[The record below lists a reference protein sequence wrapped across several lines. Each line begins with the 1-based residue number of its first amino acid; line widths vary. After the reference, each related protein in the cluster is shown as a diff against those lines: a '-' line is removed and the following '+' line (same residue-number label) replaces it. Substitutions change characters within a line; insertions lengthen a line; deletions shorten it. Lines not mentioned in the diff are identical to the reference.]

1 MRLPASSNSMVLPVA
16 DSGELAVRDAVPMG
30 LVLRLRVT
38 TTPELLSISAFT
50 PLVEVD
56 GVPDIFK
63 FPVVSTV
70 SVESLSA
77 LLFPAPSSTTCS
89 DAESCADSSLSNLS
103 NVSFIL
109 FPLSDAIVLLLP
121 NKDTHMPKSTVSR
134 KKKFREFSKI
144 DKRYITENGMKN
156 LHFLYLDAKATMDLG
171 KAEVDILFFIYDL
184 EFWTIAYLSQAMD
197 KSHKKLAD
205 RYVYPLMKK
214 GWIYKHFDKLTPSQ
228 NMEDHFFRDET
239 KMNYRVRYALTQK
252 GRLNV
257 ARLYRKMRGEESF
270 NVS

>member
-1 MRLPASSNSMVLPVA
+1 
-16 DSGELAVRDAVPMG
+16 
-30 LVLRLRVT
+30 
-38 TTPELLSISAFT
+38 
-50 PLVEVD
+50 
-56 GVPDIFK
+56 
-63 FPVVSTV
+63 
-70 SVESLSA
+70 
-77 LLFPAPSSTTCS
+77 
-89 DAESCADSSLSNLS
+89 
-103 NVSFIL
+103 
-109 FPLSDAIVLLLP
+109 
-121 NKDTHMPKSTVSR
+121 MPKSTVSR

-184 EFWTIAYLSQAMD
+184 EFWTIAYLSDAMD

-205 RYVYPLMKK
+205 RYIYKLLRE

-239 KMNYRVRYALTQK
+239 KMNYRVRYAITQK

-257 ARLYRKMRGEESF
+257 ARLYRKMRGEEPFSL
-270 NVS
+270 SSPSEQRP